1 MGSDGEVMGS
11 DRCKKKFEMCGGGSF
26 LELGATEL
34 SRGLGIEP
42 WLGVEPW
49 PRVEP
54 RLGGLAW
61 LSCGSHSIERK
72 AGKRLKLN

>member
-1 MGSDGEVMGS
+1 MGSDGEVMVS

-26 LELGATEL
+26 MELGATEL

-42 WLGVEPW
+42 WLGVESW
-49 PRVEP
+49 LGVLS
-54 RLGGLAW
+54 RLGGMAW

-72 AGKRLKLN
+72 AEKRLKLD

>member
-49 PRVEP
+49 
-54 RLGGLAW
+54 LGGLAW
-61 LSCGSHSIERK
+61 LSCGSLSIERK
-72 AGKRLKLN
+72 AGKCLKLD

>member
-42 WLGVEPW
+42 WLRVEPW
-49 PRVEP
+49 LGVEP

-61 LSCGSHSIERK
+61 LSCGSYLTKRK
-72 AGKRLKLN
+72 AGKRSKLD